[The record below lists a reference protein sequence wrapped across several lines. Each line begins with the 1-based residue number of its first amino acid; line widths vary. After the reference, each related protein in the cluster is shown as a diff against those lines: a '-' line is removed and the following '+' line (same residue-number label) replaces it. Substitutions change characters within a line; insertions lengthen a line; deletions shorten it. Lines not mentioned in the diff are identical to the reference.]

1 MEFRTE
7 QLIAAPPDVVERR
20 LADPAFI
27 AATSGLHPLT
37 DCRLLDRTDEPDGAV
52 RLRIHRRFAADL
64 PRAVT
69 AVVDPRRLTWV
80 EDVLYRPG
88 AGHAA
93 HRILPD
99 HYGELLT
106 CTFTTTLATTG
117 LVGTGQGADPGTRRA
132 VAGKLKVRVLL
143 GAGPVERAIVSGL
156 REYASAEAALLSTW
170 TDPPP

>member
-1 MEFRTE
+1 MEFRTTQE
-7 QLIAAPPDVVERR
+7 IAATPEVVEAR
-20 LADPAFI
+20 LADAAFI
-27 AATSGLHPLT
+27 EATSALHPLT
-37 DCRLLDRTDEPDGAV
+37 DCRLLDRTDEPDGSV

-69 AVVDPRRLTWV
+69 AVVDARRLTWV

-106 CTFTTTLATTG
+106 CTFTTTLTPNG
-117 LVGTGQGADPGTRRA
+117 EGRTRRVA
-132 VAGKLKVRVLL
+132 AGKLKVRVLL

-156 REYASAEAALLSTW
+156 RDYAAAEARLLSTW
-170 TDPPP
+170 PDPPA

>member
-1 MEFRTE
+1 MQFRTE
-7 QLIAAPPDVVERR
+7 QTIAAAPDLVESR

-27 AATSGLHPLT
+27 AATSRLHPLT
-37 DCRLLDRTDEPDGAV
+37 DCRLLDRTDGPDGSV

-69 AVVDPRRLTWV
+69 AVVDPARLTWI
-80 EDVLYRPG
+80 EDVRFRPG
-88 AGHAA
+88 SGHAA

-106 CTFTTTLATTG
+106 CAFTTTLA
-117 LVGTGQGADPGTRRA
+117 GAPLRSGGAGTRRLA
-132 VAGKLKVRVLL
+132 TGRLTVRVLL

-156 REYASAEAALLSTW
+156 RAYASAEADLLGSW
-170 TDPPP
+170 PPPEAP